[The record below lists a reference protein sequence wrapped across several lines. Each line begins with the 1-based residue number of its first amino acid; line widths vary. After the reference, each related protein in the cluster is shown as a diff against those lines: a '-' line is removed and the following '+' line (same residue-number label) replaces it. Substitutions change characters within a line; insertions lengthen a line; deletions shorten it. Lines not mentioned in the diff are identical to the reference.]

1 VLQLALLLVASFGN
15 RGLLAIGNG
24 SRSVGYLS
32 AILIESSKKR
42 KYKILCWECFG
53 KKLRPN
59 KIAFLWATFFRR
71 GDVGRFFKNLK
82 ASGKLDGR
90 VSVIPNARAGTSR
103 NLMKV
108 EVLKRL

>member
-15 RGLLAIGNG
+15 RGLLAIGNS

-59 KIAFLWATFFRR
+59 KIAFLWTMFFRR
-71 GDVGRFFKNLK
+71 SDVGRFFFKFEGEWK
-82 ASGKLDGR
+82 A
-90 VSVIPNARAGTSR
+90 
-103 NLMKV
+103 
-108 EVLKRL
+108 